1 MEDSSLRALV
11 DKIVLGM
18 NKCCQKMT
26 SSANLI
32 DYFVHDILDYTILTN
47 ESKNFTKDISVFDI
61 RECVEQI
68 LVIFEDKVNMK

>member
-1 MEDSSLRALV
+1 M
-11 DKIVLGM
+11 M
-18 NKCCQKMT
+18 

-47 ESKNFTKDISVFDI
+47 DSKNFTKDISVFDI

-68 LVIFEDKVNMK
+68 LVIFEDKMNMKELQLNVKYNYFRK

>member
-1 MEDSSLRALV
+1 
-11 DKIVLGM
+11 M
-18 NKCCQKMT
+18 NKCCLKMM

-47 ESKNFTKDISVFDI
+47 DSKNFTKDISVFDI

-68 LVIFEDKVNMK
+68 LVIFEDKMNMKELQLNVKYNYFRK